1 VTDDDDFLTGQ
12 IVACAL
18 EQFDGRNGC
27 AWGATL
33 AAVEQLSHEIRTPMN
48 GVLGMAGLLLDTEL
62 TVEQREYADIVKT
75 CGDSLLALINDI
87 LDFSKTE
94 AGRLDMETINFDLRT
109 TVEDTSDI
117 LVGKARDKCSST

>member
-33 AAVEQLSHEIRTPMN
+33 AAVEQLSFFVWRQTQRKVRQLTARRT
-48 GVLGMAGLLLDTEL
+48 
-62 TVEQREYADIVKT
+62 I
-75 CGDSLLALINDI
+75 
-87 LDFSKTE
+87 
-94 AGRLDMETINFDLRT
+94 
-109 TVEDTSDI
+109 
-117 LVGKARDKCSST
+117 